1 MKVLVAGASGLAG
14 SAIAEASMNRGYE
27 TIQVTRQNVDLRNFA
42 ETVNLIGQHKP
53 DVVISA
59 AAKVGGIVAN
69 NDFPVEYMLE
79 NLQIQNNVI
88 SASHSAR
95 VNKVV
100 FLGSSCIYPR
110 NSAQPIKEEY
120 LMTGELEPTNSA
132 YAVAKIAGIEL
143 INSYRKEYSHK
154 WVSLMPTN
162 LYGPRDNFNL
172 KSSHVLPAL
181 IRKFLEA
188 KENRFESV
196 TLWGTGKPRRE
207 FLYIDDFAE
216 AVMVVAEKYDQKLH
230 LNVGTGVDISIK
242 DLAGTI
248 AKIVGFEG
256 QILWDTY
263 KPDGTPRKVLDISR
277 IKELGWE
284 PIVDLASGI
293 QKTVDWFIG
302 ARIANEVRL

>member
-1 MKVLVAGASGLAG
+1 MRVLVAGASGLAG
-14 SAIAEASMNRGYE
+14 SAIAEASTNRGYE
-27 TIQVTRQNVDLRNFA
+27 TIRVTRQNVDLRDFA
-42 ETVNLIGQHKP
+42 ETVNFIERLKP
-53 DVVISA
+53 DIVISA

-79 NLQIQNNVI
+79 NLQIQNNLI
-88 SASHSAR
+88 SASHSAQ
-95 VNKVV
+95 VNKVI

-188 KENRFESV
+188 KERDFDSV
-196 TLWGTGKPRRE
+196 TLWGTGKPLRE
-207 FLYIDDFAE
+207 FLYIEDFAE
-216 AVMVVAEKYDQKLH
+216 AVMVVAERYDEKLH

-242 DLAGTI
+242 ELAGTI
-248 AKIVGFEG
+248 AEIVGFEG
-256 QILWDTY
+256 KILWDTS
-263 KPDGTPRKVLDISR
+263 KPDGTPRKVLDVSR
-277 IKELGWE
+277 MKDLGWK
-284 PIVDLASGI
+284 PQVDLRTGI
-293 QKTVDWFIG
+293 HKTLEWFLE
-302 ARIANEVRL
+302 ARTSQNVRL